1 MKFVR
6 VIKDDG
12 VLQICVRDKE
22 VYNVYEMFHA
32 RHMLHLR
39 AYKHKT
45 CSIVE
50 EMIKEALIK
59 AKDHFRVPGTA
70 GVELFA
76 AASAPEA
83 YTLLT
88 DQVFQQI
95 MSFHDPDGKLKEAK
109 AILKRVEKRQL
120 YKFVDQTLKKTE
132 DNFDSET
139 FCTKMPPDSDLTKDD
154 IILMRVT
161 FDYEMKEQNPMDY
174 VKFFKKD
181 NINVAVT
188 IHREQLS
195 KILPTTFRDVQIR
208 VICRKDDD
216 ASIKAARRCFSAWFG
231 DGDTTTEQQHLDTAQ
246 T

>member
-132 DNFDSET
+132 DNVYFKHTVSAFT
-139 FCTKMPPDSDLTKDD
+139 SHCMLIYSLT
-154 IILMRVT
+154 RVT

-231 DGDTTTEQQHLDTAQ
+231 DGDTTTEQHLDTAQ